1 MDESVFCLIMAF
13 FASAVACFAIIA
25 CNDPVVKKIS
35 DRKIV
40 RAIIHI
46 IFGALTFIVS
56 FAMFLICFF
65 GK

>member
-1 MDESVFCLIMAF
+1 MESVFCLIMAF
-13 FASAVACFAIIA
+13 FASAVACFVIIT
-25 CNDPVVKKIS
+25 CNDPIVKEIS

-46 IFGALTFIVS
+46 IFCALTFIVF
-56 FAMFLICFF
+56 FARFLICFF